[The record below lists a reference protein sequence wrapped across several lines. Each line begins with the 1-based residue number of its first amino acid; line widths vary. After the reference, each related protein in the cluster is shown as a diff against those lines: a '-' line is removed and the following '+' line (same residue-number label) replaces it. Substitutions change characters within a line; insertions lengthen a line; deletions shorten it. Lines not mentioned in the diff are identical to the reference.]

1 MSDEKTGLSTL
12 STLQPVLKVIEF
24 KIGAGHTVN
33 LGNFNSIKIEAGLTI
48 AVQEG
53 SDLLAL
59 RTQAQDVLRNMLE
72 ETYRAQRRGNGQGA
86 QKTRQPGEDG

>member
-1 MSDEKTGLSTL
+1 MADEP
-12 STLQPVLKVIEF
+12 LQPVLKVIEF

-72 ETYRAQRRGNGQGA
+72 ETYRAQRKGNGQT
-86 QKTRQPGEDG
+86 QKPRQPGEDG

>member
-1 MSDEKTGLSTL
+1 MADEP
-12 STLQPVLKVIEF
+12 LQPVLKVIEF
-24 KIGAGHTVN
+24 RIGAGHTVN

-72 ETYRAQRRGNGQGA
+72 ETYRAQRRTGNGQTQG
-86 QKTRQPGEDG
+86 QKPQNRQPGEDG